1 MQKKNKLDPGSY
13 AVIRKPGQP
22 TTITCEILGYRR
34 GMMLVRSPDG
44 TEFALNPSSVQ
55 VVDVRNPDEYESGH
69 VANSINIPVND
80 VLSRFSELPTEKTL
94 LFICQMGGRSGLACE
109 MVAAMGVDPDLIYNI
124 EDGTPSWIENGLPTS
139 YGTDE

>member
-1 MQKKNKLDPGSY
+1 MTKRQEGEPF
-13 AVIRKPGQP
+13 AR
-22 TTITCEILGYRR
+22 ITSLEAQEIIKQ
-34 GMMLVRSPDG
+34 D
-44 TEFALNPSSVQ
+44 PSSVQ

-124 EDGTPSWIENGLPTS
+124 EDGTPVWIENNLPTNQGS
-139 YGTDE
+139 NP